1 MMENKLLGFYSL
13 TIVLSFSLLTT
24 KTINCIL
31 VLPIIFDLTSDLFN
45 VKKAEKINIGLK
57 IYSLTLI
64 SFYIVRW
71 LTLMVDYFIFSEK
84 SEYFLFGIGFF
95 AVFFATPVVYL
106 FFKNV
111 FGEKIFVK
119 NIFYIVMTIYIL
131 FFVYGIF
138 DEIVN
143 E

>member
-1 MMENKLLGFYSL
+1 MEYKLLKFYSL
-13 TIVLSFSLLTT
+13 IIVVSFAFLTT
-24 KTINCIL
+24 KAINVFL
-31 VLPIIFDLTSDLFN
+31 ALPIIFDLTSDLFN
-45 VKKAEKINIGLK
+45 IKKNDKINKGLK

-64 SFYIVRW
+64 SFYIVGW
-71 LTLMVDYFIFSEK
+71 LALMIDHLIFGEK
-84 SEYFLFGIGFF
+84 SEYFIFGVGFF
-95 AVFFATPVVYL
+95 AVFFATPVVYF

-111 FGEKIFVK
+111 FGEKTCVK
-119 NIFYIVMTIYIL
+119 NIFCIVITTYVL

>member
-1 MMENKLLGFYSL
+1 MEYKLLKFYSL
-13 TIVLSFSLLTT
+13 IIVVSFAFLTT
-24 KTINCIL
+24 KAINVFL
-31 VLPIIFDLTSDLFN
+31 ALPIIFDLTSDLFN
-45 VKKAEKINIGLK
+45 IKKNEKINKGLK

-64 SFYIVRW
+64 SFYIVGW
-71 LTLMVDYFIFSEK
+71 LALMIDYLIFGEK
-84 SEYFLFGIGFF
+84 SEYSIFGVGFF
-95 AVFFATPVVYL
+95 AVFFATPVVYF

-111 FGEKIFVK
+111 FGEKICVK
-119 NIFYIVMTIYIL
+119 NIFCIVMTTYVL

>member
-1 MMENKLLGFYSL
+1 MEYKLLKFYSL
-13 TIVLSFSLLTT
+13 IIVVSFAFLTT
-24 KTINCIL
+24 KAINVFL

-45 VKKAEKINIGLK
+45 IKKNEKINKGLK

-64 SFYIVRW
+64 SFYIVGW
-71 LTLMVDYFIFSEK
+71 LALMIDYLIFGEK
-84 SEYFLFGIGFF
+84 SEYFVFGVGFF
-95 AVFFATPVVYL
+95 TVFFATPVVYL
-106 FFKNV
+106 CFKNV
-111 FGEKIFVK
+111 FGERIFAK
-119 NIFYIVMTIYIL
+119 NIFYIVMTIYFS

>member
-1 MMENKLLGFYSL
+1 MEHKLLKFYSL
-13 TIVLSFSLLTT
+13 IIVLSFAFLTT
-24 KTINCIL
+24 RAINCLL

-45 VKKAEKINIGLK
+45 IKKNEKINKGLK

-71 LTLMVDYFIFSEK
+71 LALMIDYLIFGEK
-84 SEYFLFGIGFF
+84 SEYFIFGVGFF

-106 FFKNV
+106 FFRNV
-111 FGEKIFVK
+111 FGEKTFVK
-119 NIFYIVMTIYIL
+119 NIFYIVMTIYFL

>member
-1 MMENKLLGFYSL
+1 MGHKLLKFYSL
-13 TIVLSFSLLTT
+13 IIVVSFAFLRT
-24 KTINCIL
+24 KAINCFL

-45 VKKAEKINIGLK
+45 TKKNEKINKGLK

-64 SFYIVRW
+64 SFYIVGW
-71 LTLMVDYFIFSEK
+71 LAPMIDYLI
-84 SEYFLFGIGFF
+84 
-95 AVFFATPVVYL
+95 
-106 FFKNV
+106 
-111 FGEKIFVK
+111 FGEKTFVK
-119 NIFYIVMTIYIL
+119 NIFYIVMTIYFL